1 MMYPSEFKPIRGMNH
16 SLDFVSG
23 IVASMKAN
31 AHFYVM
37 VTLLLAISV
46 TFFVLGSSSRTLN
59 FDKKINGLSYSLG
72 FQIGRNLGTH
82 NINLNMT
89 MFLRGLDDGRYGYPS
104 LLTNRQFSEA
114 NEVLMK
120 IMQCQATTGTIE
132 SQFHE
137 EIRIKY

>member
-1 MMYPSEFKPIRGMNH
+1 
-16 SLDFVSG
+16 
-23 IVASMKAN
+23 
-31 AHFYVM
+31 
-37 VTLLLAISV
+37 
-46 TFFVLGSSSRTLN
+46 
-59 FDKKINGLSYSLG
+59 
-72 FQIGRNLGTH
+72 
-82 NINLNMT
+82 MT